1 MYFAPTGDNKI
12 TKVTFET
19 SVTNI
24 NAIGTNISTIEAKV
38 GSTYNFSIDSVT
50 SSTQSI
56 LHNHHLTGGQ
66 DAIDNSIHSGSEI
79 TLAGNIITF
88 KPTQARTLF
97 YHSGS
102 HESMG
107 GVINVTAP
115 PAAAGSGGS
124 SSGGASGSAL
134 TSTDVNI
141 TAEQFADVT
150 QCGNGWLTYIPP
162 SPKFALYSS
171 LSNQAYHIASG
182 NVDFGNNNNNNRLG
196 KYYSAFGVGYYSNSS
211 DGRNCAVYY
220 GDYAYVYMNQSQ
232 PVPINRINL
241 KTSEIKCYTFDFDE
255 TETHDS
261 TELNKYMCSYIYY
274 LSIDQVTGNLY
285 VSFSPQSFYGQP
297 ALVD

>member
-1 MYFAPTGDNKI
+1 MADGSNTDLFSLQANTDYEFSIEKGADEKLVVTQTNLTTNTVDGSVSTTYIHPTGTTSNVVWSALINSPVVVGDTPQFSHYDGSAAWHAMYFAPTGDNKI

-50 SSTQSI
+50 SSTHPFYITTS
-56 LHNHHLTGGQ
+56 LTGGQ

-124 SSGGASGSAL
+124 SSGG
-134 TSTDVNI
+134 VV
-141 TAEQFADVT
+141 EW
-150 QCGNGWLTYIPP
+150 QC
-162 SPKFALYSS
+162 
-171 LSNQAYHIASG
+171 SNKH
-182 NVDFGNNNNNNRLG
+182 
-196 KYYSAFGVGYYSNSS
+196 
-211 DGRNCAVYY
+211 
-220 GDYAYVYMNQSQ
+220 
-232 PVPINRINL
+232 
-241 KTSEIKCYTFDFDE
+241 
-255 TETHDS
+255 
-261 TELNKYMCSYIYY
+261 
-274 LSIDQVTGNLY
+274 
-285 VSFSPQSFYGQP
+285 
-297 ALVD
+297 